1 MLSQWASPH
10 LSRFSVLLAGRYTH
24 SLSPPGHQ
32 KPQRTPSGGKT
43 CTSAFPEQVEVGGRD
58 GTAGRGG
65 GRPQGPGRNS
75 ASCAVC
81 LGERRETAEK
91 EVRTGGVCKV
101 EVQREDTL
109 EVGRF
114 SAVLSKG
121 RETGWQVALGSSLSS
136 ALNRLSERFKPSHW
150 VWVSSSPILLDEF
163 QGPH

>member
-1 MLSQWASPH
+1 M
-10 LSRFSVLLAGRYTH
+10 
-24 SLSPPGHQ
+24 
-32 KPQRTPSGGKT
+32 
-43 CTSAFPEQVEVGGRD
+43 GGRD

-81 LGERRETAEK
+81 SEEGRETAEK
-91 EVRTGGVCKV
+91 EVRTRGVWKV

-121 RETGWQVALGSSLSS
+121 RGTGWQVALGSSLSS
-136 ALNRLSERFKPSHW
+136 ALNRLSE
-150 VWVSSSPILLDEF
+150 
-163 QGPH
+163 